1 MRKRLRIYLPFAANE
16 LKRQLAYKGAF
27 YLFILVHL
35 FGSFISYYLWMAI
48 YGSSE
53 EAVIGGLTQSEM
65 VVYVFMVYVTASIVT
80 ASVSTI
86 VSDDVVKGT
95 VAMNLIKPID
105 YRMSLIAMAS
115 GNMAYRFLVPSV
127 FIWIGLEFYKIKVL
141 GLAPVTIA
149 GIFLYLTSCLMS
161 FLISVLFDFCFGML
175 AFFTT
180 YIFGMRM
187 AKEALLSFLTGQ
199 LIPISF
205 FPAAMQRV
213 FDFLPFSSMVYTPV
227 MIYLGKYTG
236 ETLVFMMLRQ
246 AAWVVLLY
254 VAGSLIWR
262 QGPFTPLRS
271 RYHPTRAVRLSKL
284 TAIQAVKF
292 PS

>member
-53 EAVIGGLTQSEM
+53 KAVIGGLTQEEM
-65 VVYVFMVYVTASIVT
+65 VVYVFMVYVTGSVVT
-80 ASVSTI
+80 ASISTMVSE
-86 VSDDVVKGT
+86 DVVKGT

-105 YRMSLIAMAS
+105 YRLSLIAMAS
-115 GNMAYRFLVPSV
+115 GNMVYRFLVPSV
-127 FIWIGLEFYKIKVL
+127 FIWIGLEIYKIKVL

-149 GIFLYLTSCLMS
+149 GILLYLISCVMS
-161 FLISVLFDFCFGML
+161 FLIYVLFDFCFGML

-187 AKEALLSFLTGQ
+187 AKDALLSFLTGQ

-205 FPAAMQRV
+205 FPDAMQRV

-236 ETLVFMMLRQ
+236 QTLAFMLLRQ

-254 VAGSLIWR
+254 VLGSLIWR
-262 QGPFTPLRS
+262 QV
-271 RYHPTRAVRLSKL
+271 TRWLVVLGG
-284 TAIQAVKF
+284 
-292 PS
+292 

>member
-1 MRKRLRIYLPFAANE
+1 MRKGLKIYLPFAANE

-48 YGSSE
+48 YGSAE
-53 EAVIGGLTQSEM
+53 KAVIGGLTQSEM

-80 ASVSTI
+80 ASISTI

-105 YRMSLIAMAS
+105 YRLSLIAMAS
-115 GNMAYRFLVPSV
+115 GNMVYRFLVPSV
-127 FIWIGLEFYKIKVL
+127 LIWIGLEIYKIKIL
-141 GLAPVTIA
+141 GLAPVSIA
-149 GIFLYLTSCLMS
+149 GIFLYLVSCVMS
-161 FLISVLFDFCFGML
+161 FLIYVLFDFCFGML

-187 AKEALLSFLTGQ
+187 AKDALLSFLTGQ

-205 FPAAMQRV
+205 FPDAMQRV

-236 ETLVFMMLRQ
+236 QTLAFMLLRQ

-254 VAGSLIWR
+254 VLGSLIWR
-262 QGPFTPLRS
+262 QV
-271 RYHPTRAVRLSKL
+271 TRRLVVL
-284 TAIQAVKF
+284 GG
-292 PS
+292 

>member
-1 MRKRLRIYLPFAANE
+1 MRKNLRIYLPFASNE

-27 YLFILVHL
+27 YLFILVNL
-35 FGSFISYYLWMAI
+35 FGAFISYYLWMAI
-48 YGSSE
+48 YGSSGQPTL
-53 EAVIGGLTQSEM
+53 GGLTRQEM

-80 ASVSTI
+80 SSISNI

-105 YRMSLIAMAS
+105 YRISLIAMAS
-115 GNMAYRFLVPSV
+115 GNMVYRFLVPSV
-127 FIWIGLEFYKIKVL
+127 FIWIGLEVYKVKVL
-141 GLAPVTIA
+141 GLPPVTVL
-149 GIFLYLTSCLMS
+149 GVLLYLLSCIMS
-161 FLISVLFDFCFGML
+161 FLIYVLFDFCFGMI

-205 FPAAMQRV
+205 FPAAIQRV

-236 ETLVFMMLRQ
+236 STLAYMMLRQ

-254 VAGSLIWR
+254 VLGSLIWR
-262 QGPFTPLRS
+262 KVTK
-271 RYHPTRAVRLSKL
+271 RLVVL
-284 TAIQAVKF
+284 GG
-292 PS
+292 

>member
-53 EAVIGGLTQSEM
+53 KAVIGGLTQNEM

-80 ASVSTI
+80 ASISTI

-105 YRMSLIAMAS
+105 YRLSLIAMAS
-115 GNMAYRFLVPSV
+115 GNMIYRFLVPSV
-127 FIWIGLEFYKIKVL
+127 FIWIGLEIYKIKVL
-141 GLAPVTIA
+141 GLAPVTVA
-149 GIFLYLTSCLMS
+149 GILLYLLSCVMS
-161 FLISVLFDFCFGML
+161 FLIYVLFDFCFGML

-213 FDFLPFSSMVYTPV
+213 FEFLPFSSMVYTPV

-236 ETLVFMMLRQ
+236 ETLAFMMLRQ

-254 VAGSLIWR
+254 VLGSLIWR
-262 QGPFTPLRS
+262 QVTK
-271 RYHPTRAVRLSKL
+271 RLIVL
-284 TAIQAVKF
+284 GG
-292 PS
+292 